1 MRRVCCCLALILGWA
16 VVASPSATFGQLI
29 PEAAALR
36 AGLTRKWFTQIV
48 LDPARG
54 RIEHIVLDEG
64 TLFIATDQGI
74 LQAVDAETG
83 QTLWAERIGKQG
95 HPVLPPDANSN
106 VVALLSGSNLYLVNR
121 HSGRLLREIIVEGA
135 PSGGIALSERFA
147 YVPTVTGVVYAY
159 RLRQAPLPPEV
170 QELPRDP
177 TAPAELTAEEQ
188 AQLESRRRED
198 FRLVRQA
205 DEPLVC
211 PSIGHSWVGP
221 AVIRESAA
229 EEIVMWTTDAGM
241 LFVGRVTGDAG
252 LFSLFWRMET
262 RGTTTA
268 QPAYVLVDPSKARA
282 GMLVF
287 ASQDGYV
294 HALHESDG
302 QWLWRFST
310 GQPIIQPVVAI
321 SRFIFVA
328 NQLGGMYCLDGRNG
342 EQLWWTPDIL
352 QFVAASKHRLY
363 ATDTFGR
370 LLALDGRT
378 GAKLESLPLTGMPI
392 RLINTQTD
400 RIYLASENGLL
411 QCLHE
416 VDLKEPFVHFVPR
429 PAEPLAEEADAAAGE
444 PAAGAPAEPTAPP
457 GGDPFAPAAAPGA
470 VAPADDDP
478 FAPPAPAAA
487 AGAAPAGA
495 FDAADDPFAAP
506 AAAPAAPAPAG
517 GAMDDPFAPTAP
529 ADQPAAG
536 DAGQADP
543 FAPAPAGEGNA
554 PLPADADPFAPSGG

>member
-83 QTLWAERIGKQG
+83 QTLWAERVGKQG

-106 VVALLSGSNLYLVNR
+106 VVALLSGSHLYLVNR

-159 RLRQAPLPPEV
+159 RLRQAALPPEV

-177 TAPAELTAEEQ
+177 TAPAELTAEEK

-198 FRLVRQA
+198 FRLVREA

-221 AVIRESAA
+221 LVIRESAA
-229 EEIVMWTTDAGM
+229 EEIVVWTTDAGM
-241 LFVGRVTGDAG
+241 LFVGRVTGDGG

-310 GQPIIQPVVAI
+310 GQPIIQPVIAI

-411 QCLHE
+411 QLSLIHI
-416 VDLKEPFVHFVPR
+416 
-429 PAEPLAEEADAAAGE
+429 
-444 PAAGAPAEPTAPP
+444 
-457 GGDPFAPAAAPGA
+457 
-470 VAPADDDP
+470 
-478 FAPPAPAAA
+478 
-487 AGAAPAGA
+487 
-495 FDAADDPFAAP
+495 
-506 AAAPAAPAPAG
+506 
-517 GAMDDPFAPTAP
+517 
-529 ADQPAAG
+529 
-536 DAGQADP
+536 
-543 FAPAPAGEGNA
+543 
-554 PLPADADPFAPSGG
+554 